1 MKGNAMTLKDLANLD
16 MLEIKSLPTDVLESL
31 CSQPRPKD
39 LILGLRWADARY
51 ALSLRR
57 APRRPD

>member
-1 MKGNAMTLKDLANLD
+1 MTLTDIAHLD

-31 CSQPRPKD
+31 CSQPRPTD
-39 LILGLRWADARY
+39 ELLGLRWGDARY

-57 APRRPD
+57 APRRPS